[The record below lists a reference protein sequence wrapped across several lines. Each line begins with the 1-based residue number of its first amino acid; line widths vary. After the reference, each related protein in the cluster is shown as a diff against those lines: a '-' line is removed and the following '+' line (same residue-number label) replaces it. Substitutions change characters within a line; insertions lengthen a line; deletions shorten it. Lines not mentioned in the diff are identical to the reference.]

1 MDGYGQLFF
10 ISSAA
15 RGSHLSFKG
24 HFCPVND
31 IAQSRC
37 FYLAILLL
45 PDNLSWFISFPSS
58 CASRHLHYDYFAP
71 GRFANLAKYCYQHVC
86 MCLCLSVCPF
96 ARISQNHTPKFNQ
109 IFCAYYMWPWLD
121 PPLTAMLHMR
131 TCTSGFVDDAVFSHN
146 GANGPQSKTTR
157 IKDNAY
163 VSSSS
168 PATAPGAKSAVS
180 DYILC

>member
-1 MDGYGQLFF
+1 MVSY
-10 ISSAA
+10 SSLVLLPVA
-15 RGSHLSFKG
+15 RICLSRVIF
-24 HFCPVND
+24 VL
-31 IAQSRC
+31 SM
-37 FYLAILLL
+37 ILLNHAVFIL
-45 PDNLSWFISFPSS
+45 PSFCCLIISLDLYLFQAVAPHGIYIMTTSPPVG
-58 CASRHLHYDYFAP
+58 SRTWRSIAIS
-71 GRFANLAKYCYQHVC
+71 
-86 MCLCLSVCPF
+86 MSVCVF
-96 ARISQNHTPKFNQ
+96 ACLFVRSLAYLKNHTSKFNQ

-131 TCTSGFVDDAVFSHN
+131 TCTSGFVNDVVFSHN
-146 GANGPQSKTTR
+146 GANGPQSKTTK